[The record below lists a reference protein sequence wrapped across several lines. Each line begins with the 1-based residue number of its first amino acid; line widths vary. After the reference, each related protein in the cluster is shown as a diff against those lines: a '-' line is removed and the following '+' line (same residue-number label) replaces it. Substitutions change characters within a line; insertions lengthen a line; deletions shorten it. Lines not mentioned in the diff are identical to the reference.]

1 MLIGMIIPDQTNPF
15 FAELSAHLQ
24 VQLAQVGVPLV
35 VLSSDNDA
43 EEELKCM
50 QALDRLNVS
59 GIVFVSAGDDI
70 RIHDIL
76 KTINKP
82 HIIIDREIPDTAHC
96 DFVLTDNPM
105 GIELAVQHLV
115 SSGHRSLAFIKGS
128 QSTDPGR
135 NRLWAFQA
143 TTQKLGLDSSQQYE
157 FDGKFDFQ
165 SGYEAAKSV
174 IAMARDARPTA
185 VVASNDLEAIG
196 ALQCFQ
202 ENSIR
207 VPDDISLVGFDD
219 ITLCRWCF
227 PRLTSVRQDTIELT
241 RFAAQLLLSRLSGEH
256 NGEPRLRH
264 VIPKLVIRQSTRSIE

>member
-24 VQLAQVGVPLV
+24 VQLAQFGVPLV

-43 EEELKCM
+43 EEEFKCM

-76 KTINKP
+76 KSINKP
-82 HIIIDREIPDTAHC
+82 HVIIDRDIPDTEHC
-96 DFVLTDNPM
+96 DFVLTDNSF

-115 SSGHRSLAFIKGS
+115 SNGHRSLAFIKGS
-128 QSTDPGR
+128 QNTDPGR
-135 NRLWAFQA
+135 IRLLAFQQTA
-143 TTQKLGLDSSQQYE
+143 QKLGLKESHQYE
-157 FDGKFDFQ
+157 FDGNFDFQ
-165 SGYEAAKSV
+165 SGYESAKS
-174 IAMARDARPTA
+174 IAAMPRGARPTA
-185 VVASNDLEAIG
+185 VIASNDLEAIG

-202 ENSIR
+202 ENSFRI
-207 VPDDISLVGFDD
+207 PEDISLVGFDD
-219 ITLCRWCF
+219 IALCRWCF
-227 PRLTSVRQDTIELT
+227 PRLTSVRQDTVELT

-256 NGEPRLRH
+256 TGEPRFRRS
-264 VIPKLVIRQSTRSIE
+264 VPKLVVRQSTRSVE